1 MVDRKQIIKE
11 LNKVVDPEINV
22 PITDM
27 ELVDEIK
34 IEKDGTVSVTFHF
47 TTPYCPP
54 MFAYKIAL
62 DIRSNVSSLEGVK
75 RVKVFLKDH
84 FLAEKIN
91 EEINKDE
98 PKPAQ

>member
-1 MVDRKQIIKE
+1 MVDRNQVIKK
-11 LNKVVDPEINV
+11 LNNVVDPEINV

-27 ELVDEIK
+27 ELVDDIT

-54 MFAYKIAL
+54 VFAYKIAL
-62 DIRSNVSSLEGVK
+62 DIRSNISSLEGVK

-84 FLAEKIN
+84 FLADKIN
-91 EEINKDE
+91 EEINKE
-98 PKPAQ
+98 EKI